1 MAAAHSDPAPDR
13 APELLHAARRWLT
26 SRLTDA
32 ALLAAPRLSAR
43 AAEGIGELL
52 GRCGPHVPVLA
63 RLVEDNMRALGVYS
77 PTVHREYFNRLG
89 AHFAGAL
96 HALRCAG
103 RTACDGAA
111 AELARIGCERVELD
125 ESVADLHRAAAGG
138 RGVILVGPH
147 ISNCLVNL
155 ARLNQDL
162 PLTVYLRYSK
172 DRRRQVAKQRWYR
185 ASGVGWISEPAD
197 TERPLGRLGPMAAAL
212 REGRVLFI
220 TPDLPQKRGRGV
232 AVRFFDREIY
242 LPPGPA
248 VLAVRTGAPLL
259 MLTARLS
266 GRRQRLMVCG
276 PFAGG
281 GGQVPFRGAPG
292 PAAGDLSPSQ
302 SRRVAVR
309 QRLQWFAT
317 HFEQFLIE
325 QTPLWYLW
333 GDKRWTRL
341 LHGDPC
347 YVRPLGVA
355 ATVDGGVPAD
365 PAEVM

>member
-13 APELLHAARRWLT
+13 APELLHAARRWIT

-43 AAEGIGELL
+43 AADGIGGLL
-52 GRCGPHVPVLA
+52 GRCGPHVPVLS

-77 PTVHREYFNRLG
+77 PRVHREYFSQLG

-103 RTACDGAA
+103 RTAGDGAA
-111 AELARIGCERVELD
+111 AELTGIACQQIELD
-125 ESVADLHRAAAGG
+125 QSVADLHRAAAGG

-147 ISNCLVNL
+147 ISNYLVNL

-172 DRRRQVAKQRWYR
+172 DRRRQAAKQRWYQ
-185 ASGVGWISEPAD
+185 ASGVAWISEPAD
-197 TERPLGRLGPMAAAL
+197 SGRPLGRLGPMIAAL

-259 MLTARLS
+259 MLAARLH
-266 GRRQRLMVCG
+266 GQRQRLVVCARC
-276 PFAGG
+276 PGG
-281 GGQVPFRGAPG
+281 
-292 PAAGDLSPSQ
+292 PSQ
-302 SRRVAVR
+302 SRAEGVR

-317 HFEQFLIE
+317 CFEQFLIE

-333 GDKRWTRL
+333 GDKRWTGL
-341 LHGDPC
+341 LHGDPR
-347 YVRPLGVA
+347 YVRPLGPLVA
-355 ATVDGGVPAD
+355 AGAGEAPTSAAGTV
-365 PAEVM
+365 